1 MASAPPVSAPPD
13 RPSLGTILIAD
24 DKDENLLLLTS
35 YLSRKGYATL
45 SARNGQEAVRACQ
58 AAIPDLIIMDAAMPE
73 MDGFEATR
81 EIRRLYPDKWIP
93 ILFLSAYDSNEHQA
107 RGLGAGG
114 DDYLTKPVNLAIL
127 SEKIKAMR
135 RIAEAQE
142 RVARYA
148 AQLESAI
155 EQARTEQEFA
165 QHLLQRII
173 HKGLDV
179 SDGVQQW
186 VRAAEHFSGD
196 VIVTAR
202 GPGGELYVLLAD
214 ATGHGLAAAIS
225 VLPVIEAFYRLAE
238 KGFSV
243 ASIVAELNRKTREL
257 MPRDRFIAA
266 AVALIDHGQ
275 RSLQIWN
282 GGIPTARFLDDAG
295 RTLRDWPSTHPPLG
309 ILAEGELDA
318 RPDVF
323 SWPSAGQLV
332 MHSDGL
338 IEAVDQAGATFGSAR
353 VSQLLAGTGRDARF
367 AAVVSAVQAH
377 IGQGSTHDDISLVT
391 VACPDDVPATARSA
405 PDPSGSAAA
414 NGFSSWHLSLGLDA
428 AQLRTL
434 DVVPLLMSWLD
445 QLHLNEQH
453 RRTAFVVLAEL
464 VNNALDHGLLR
475 LDSGIKQQP
484 DGFERYIRLRT
495 ERLAHLESGSLR
507 LSIAH
512 LELDGAPCLKISVRD
527 SGPGFAHEE
536 LLQQLG
542 AAHTLPSGRGIL
554 LVKSIA
560 AELRYEGAGNVAVA
574 LLRLPGAAPA
584 VE

>member
-318 RPDVF
+318 RPDIF